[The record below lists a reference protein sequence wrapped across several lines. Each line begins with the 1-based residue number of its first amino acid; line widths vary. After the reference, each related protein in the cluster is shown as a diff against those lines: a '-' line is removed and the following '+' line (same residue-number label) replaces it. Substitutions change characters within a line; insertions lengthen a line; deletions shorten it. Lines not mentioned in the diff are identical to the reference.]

1 MISLENEI
9 LRRKTL
15 LEKAERGLNEIAELE
30 NKIEA
35 VRKDISTIDVEK
47 LKGEIEILQKFITE
61 AAPVAEASVEKK
73 EVETPVEAPVKEEE
87 EVKKEIPSAII
98 GVVETTTKTEPVKVI
113 ATPRV
118 IKVDPMFAS
127 RDELLR

>member
-15 LEKAERGLNEIAELE
+15 LEKAERGLNEIAGLE

-61 AAPVAEASVEKK
+61 AVPVVEAPIEEK
-73 EVETPVEAPVKEEE
+73 EVEISVEAPVREEKD
-87 EVKKEIPSAII
+87 VKKEISPVIVGAV
-98 GVVETTTKTEPVKVI
+98 GATTKVEPVEVV

>member
-15 LEKAERGLNEIAELE
+15 LEKAERGLSEIAELE

-47 LKGEIEILQKFITE
+47 LKGEIKILQKFITE
-61 AAPVAEASVEKK
+61 AVPMAEAPIEEKKVEISVE
-73 EVETPVEAPVKEEE
+73 VPVKEEE
-87 EVKKEIPSAII
+87 IKKEISP
-98 GVVETTTKTEPVKVI
+98 VVVGAVEATTRVEPVEVI